1 MSWMEVRF
9 GSGGNGE
16 VDLTVLRSENKQ
28 RKRTNWRFFCG
39 GGKQRKKWEEDLDG
53 TWDGTARDKI
63 CAPTYTDFSIK
74 RRISHFSI
82 NHTV

>member
-28 RKRTNWRFFCG
+28 RKRTNWRLFRG
-39 GGKQRKKWEEDLDG
+39 VANNARKGEK
-53 TWDGTARDKI
+53 
-63 CAPTYTDFSIK
+63 
-74 RRISHFSI
+74 
-82 NHTV
+82 